1 MVSSSNSL
9 ILSSDLLL
17 DAPLSSQF
25 HLLYFLQYCNFYL
38 VTTVNTIP
46 TTVSV
51 LECFQPKEASGHM
64 WGVFGLPWWLCSKE
78 SACQCRKCSFNHWVG
93 KIPWRRK
100 WQPAPVFLPG
110 KSHGQRSLVRYS
122 SWVHKE
128 SNMTEHAHTDE
139 VSLAVIDG
147 GGSTMGKEH
156 PRNFTPDL
164 EAGEKPLSAY
174 ESPS

>member
-1 MVSSSNSL
+1 M
-9 ILSSDLLL
+9 
-17 DAPLSSQF
+17 
-25 HLLYFLQYCNFYL
+25 
-38 VTTVNTIP
+38 
-46 TTVSV
+46 
-51 LECFQPKEASGHM
+51 
-64 WGVFGLPWWLCSKE
+64 
-78 SACQCRKCSFNHWVG
+78 
-93 KIPWRRK
+93 
-100 WQPAPVFLPG
+100 
-110 KSHGQRSLVRYS
+110 RYS